1 MTRTRIAAAIALVW
15 AALAGAVSPALA
27 DDQANTARLFADPGV
42 RQMTLATAQQ
52 SAVVMNSPCPGAQ
65 ATVSTDVA
73 VFQPLVFDAAGQLQ
87 TGIWR
92 QQVTLAGCG
101 VTRTLNVLG
110 WKQAGQAISMGA
122 LLPGGTHTDVLL
134 QRDAIGQVDQLLKTA
149 PNTSEPGCA
158 REYVADTR
166 FVDREA
172 APVAGGK
179 SPPWREV
186 WTLHTCT
193 KRIEVPVRFIPDAT
207 GTTIVAGPQNA
218 VTVAPLGQ

>member
-1 MTRTRIAAAIALVW
+1 MMRTVT
-15 AALAGAVSPALA
+15 AALALCLASGTALA
-27 DDQANTARLFADPGV
+27 YDQANTARLFADPGV

-52 SAVVMNSPCPGAQ
+52 SAVVMNNPCPGAQ
-65 ATVSTDVA
+65 ATASADVA

-110 WKQAGQAISMGA
+110 WKQAGQAIAMGA

-134 QRDAIGQVDQLLKTA
+134 QRDAIQQVDQLVKITPGA
-149 PNTSEPGCA
+149 TEEGCA

-172 APVAGGK
+172 LPAPGGK

-186 WTLHTCT
+186 WTLQTCT
-193 KRIEVPVRFIPDAT
+193 KRIEVPIRFIPDAT
-207 GTTIVAGPQNA
+207 GTTITAGPQNA
-218 VTVAPLGQ
+218 VKVTPLAK

>member
-1 MTRTRIAAAIALVW
+1 MAYKIRAHALNLFAAAIVLTA
-15 AALAGAVSPALA
+15 SPAFA

-52 SAVVMNSPCPGAQ
+52 SAVVMNNPCPGAQ
-65 ATVSTDVA
+65 ATASADVA

-110 WKQAGQAISMGA
+110 WKQAGQAIAMGA

-134 QRDAIGQVDQLLKTA
+134 QRDAIQQVDQLVKITPGA
-149 PNTSEPGCA
+149 TEEGCA

-172 APVAGGK
+172 LPTPGGK

-186 WTLHTCT
+186 WTLQTCT
-193 KRIEVPVRFIPDAT
+193 KRIEVPIRFIPDAT
-207 GTTIVAGPQNA
+207 GTTITAGPQNA
-218 VTVAPLGQ
+218 VKVTPLAK

>member
-1 MTRTRIAAAIALVW
+1 MTRTGIAATLALIVASGTAW
-15 AALAGAVSPALA
+15 A
-27 DDQANTARLFADPGV
+27 DDQANTAKLFADPGV

-52 SAVVMNSPCPGAQ
+52 SAVVMNEPCPGAQ

-101 VTRTLNVLG
+101 ATRTLNVIG
-110 WKQAGQAISMGA
+110 WKQAGQAIGMGA

-134 QRDAIGQVDQLLKTA
+134 QRDAIQQVDQLVKITPGA
-149 PNTSEPGCA
+149 TEDGCA

-166 FVDREA
+166 FVDREV
-172 APVAGGK
+172 PPTPGPTPGGK

-186 WTLHTCT
+186 WTLRTCT
-193 KRIEVPVRFIPDAT
+193 KQIEVPIRFIPDAT
-207 GTTIVAGPQNA
+207 GTTITAGPQKA
-218 VTVAPLGQ
+218 VVVTTLAK

>member
-1 MTRTRIAAAIALVW
+1 MKRTGIAT
-15 AALAGAVSPALA
+15 ALALALSTGTAVA

-52 SAVVMNSPCPGAQ
+52 SAVVMNNPCPGAQ
-65 ATVSTDVA
+65 ATASTDVA
-73 VFQPLVFDAAGQLQ
+73 VFQPLVFDAAGQLL

-92 QQVTLAGCG
+92 QRVTLAGCG

-110 WKQAGQAISMGA
+110 WRQAGQAISMGA
-122 LLPGGTHTDVLL
+122 LLPGDTHADVLL
-134 QRDAIGQVDQLLKTA
+134 QRDAIPLVDQLLKVTPGA
-149 PNTSEPGCA
+149 TEEGCA

-172 APVAGGK
+172 APAPGGK

-193 KRIEVPVRFIPDAT
+193 RKIEVPIRFIPDAT
-207 GTTIVAGPQNA
+207 GTTITPGPQTA
-218 VTVAPLGQ
+218 VKVTALTK

>member
-1 MTRTRIAAAIALVW
+1 MTRTGIAAALALL
-15 AALAGAVSPALA
+15 LASNTALA

-42 RQMTLATAQQ
+42 RQMTLTTAQQ
-52 SAVVMNSPCPGAQ
+52 SAVVMNNPCPGAQ
-65 ATVSTDVA
+65 ATVSTDVV

-101 VTRTLNVLG
+101 ITRTLNVIG
-110 WKQAGQAISMGA
+110 WKQAGQAIGMGA

-134 QRDAIGQVDQLLKTA
+134 QRDAIQQVDQLVKVTPGA
-149 PNTSEPGCA
+149 TEEGCA

-166 FVDREA
+166 FVDRDT
-172 APVAGGK
+172 APAPGAK

-186 WTLHTCT
+186 WTLQTCT
-193 KRIEVPVRFIPDAT
+193 KRIEVPIRFIPDAT
-207 GTTIVAGPQNA
+207 GTTITAGPQNA
-218 VTVAPLGQ
+218 VKVTTVGK

>member
-1 MTRTRIAAAIALVW
+1 MTRTRIAAAFALF
-15 AALAGAVSPALA
+15 LTSGTALA
-27 DDQANTARLFADPGV
+27 DDQANIARLFADPGV
-42 RQMTLATAQQ
+42 RQMTLAAAQQ
-52 SAVVMNSPCPGAQ
+52 SAVVMNEPCPSAQ

-101 VTRTLNVLG
+101 GTRTLNVIG
-110 WKQAGQAISMGA
+110 WKQAGQAIGMGA

-134 QRDAIGQVDQLLKTA
+134 QRDAIQQVDQLVKITPGA
-149 PNTSEPGCA
+149 TEEGCA

-172 APVAGGK
+172 TPAPGGK

-186 WTLHTCT
+186 WTLRTCT
-193 KRIEVPVRFIPDAT
+193 KQIEVPIRFIPDAT
-207 GTTIVAGPQNA
+207 GTTITAGPQKA
-218 VTVAPLGQ
+218 VKVTTVGK